1 MLFAKYH
8 GLPVL
13 LSFSKYVK
21 IFQTVVFTASVTL
34 VARLRSCFSGIM
46 SSDARINAEAF

>member
-21 IFQTVVFTASVTL
+21 TFKTVVFTASVTL
-34 VARLRSCFSGIM
+34 VACWQSCFAGIM